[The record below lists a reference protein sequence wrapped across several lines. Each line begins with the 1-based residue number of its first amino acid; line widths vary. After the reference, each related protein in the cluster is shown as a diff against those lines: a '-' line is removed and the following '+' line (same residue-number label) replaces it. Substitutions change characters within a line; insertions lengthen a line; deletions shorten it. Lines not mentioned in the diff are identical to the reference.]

1 MTENFLEH
9 YGTKGMK
16 WGIRKDRKSG
26 KGKSSKETA
35 KTLTDTELTKR
46 INRLNMEKQYTDL
59 VKSSPSSVAKG
70 SKIVGGILASAGK
83 QKAQALA
90 NEYVAKGVDI
100 GLAAAK
106 KEYQSRKG

>member
-1 MTENFLEH
+1 MTEKFLEH

-35 KTLTDTELTKR
+35 KTLTDKELTKR
-46 INRLNMEKQYTDL
+46 INRLNMEKQYASL
-59 VKSSPSSVAKG
+59 VKESSSVSKG
-70 SKIVGGILASAGK
+70 RGVVTEILATAGK

-90 NEYVAKGVDI
+90 NEYVGKGIDF

-106 KEYQSRKG
+106 KKAPKR